1 MVGKSY
7 VVREV
12 PRLPC
17 DNTDLAQVVIVK
29 GSTAGLAPSQ
39 TLVQRPGRPC
49 ESQNWHMDNGLSPL
63 FPFLTAIKLMGD
75 FPNLGD
81 FPIIPWYL
89 RC

>member
-39 TLVQRPGRPC
+39 TRVPRLGRPC
-49 ESQNWHMDNGLSPL
+49 KSQNWHIGLSPL
-63 FPFLTAIKLMGD
+63 FLFLTAMSPGI
-75 FPNLGD
+75 FQ
-81 FPIIPWYL
+81 
-89 RC
+89 